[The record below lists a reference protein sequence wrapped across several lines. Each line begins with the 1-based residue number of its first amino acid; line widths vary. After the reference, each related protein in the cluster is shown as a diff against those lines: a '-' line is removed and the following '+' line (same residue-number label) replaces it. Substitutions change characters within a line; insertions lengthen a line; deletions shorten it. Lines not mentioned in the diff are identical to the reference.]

1 MLDNTRVWL
10 QGRYYKILNSI
21 AFYPAFIGLTF
32 LVLSYVVILFDFS
45 EAGKQIKSQL
55 PPYTSLKD
63 ASTARSIISAI
74 VSGVISLTVFSF
86 SMVMIVL
93 NQAASQLSNRVLNRL
108 IGNRFQQVVL
118 GIYIG
123 TIVFALFLLTSIRD
137 IDSGIYIPALSTYLL
152 ILLTIF
158 DIFLFI
164 YFLHYITQSVKYEV
178 IINRIY
184 KDTKNVMESACILP
198 QQPARAIAL
207 NGNHY
212 VLANS
217 SGIYEGF
224 DTGSLVSL
232 ADKNDCLFFALHTPG
247 TFVLQNL
254 PLLQVSK
261 PIGSEAQQEAARAV
275 RLNTSES
282 VEENFFYGMRQ
293 LSEIG
298 MKALS
303 PGINDPGT
311 AIIATRALFQLLAY
325 RISQFP
331 ENVVRNQDQ
340 QVRILMEEL
349 TFDAVFAQTVLPV
362 WDYGK
367 HDRLI
372 QGELLHLLTQLLRI
386 SPLHAT
392 VGRLLLDVKQKIQ
405 EQPLSSQGV

>member
-21 AFYPAFIGLTF
+21 AFYPAFIGLMF
-32 LVLSYVVILFDFS
+32 LVLSYVAILFDFS

-178 IINRIY
+178 IIGRIY
-184 KDTKNVMESACILP
+184 KDTNEVMERACTRP
-198 QQPARAIAL
+198 VQPPKPIAL
-207 NGNHY
+207 NGNHF

-224 DTGSLVSL
+224 DTESLLHL
-232 ADKNDCLFFALHTPG
+232 ADKSDCLFYTLHTPG
-247 TFVLQNL
+247 TFVLEGL
-254 PLLQVSK
+254 PILQVSK
-261 PIGSEAQQEAARAV
+261 PIDPEIQKDAARAV
-275 RLNTSES
+275 RVNTSES

-325 RISQFP
+325 RINHFP
-331 ENVVRNQDQ
+331 ENGVRNREQ
-340 QVRILMEEL
+340 QVRILIKEL
-349 TFDAVFAQTVLPV
+349 TFDDMFANTVLPV

-367 HDRLI
+367 EDRLV
-372 QGELLHLLTQLLRI
+372 QNEMAHLLSQLLTI
-386 SPLHAT
+386 SPLHPT
-392 VGRLLLDVKQKIQ
+392 VGRLLVDVRQKIAAQ
-405 EQPLSSQGV
+405 SLTA

>member
-21 AFYPAFIGLTF
+21 AFYPAFIGLMF
-32 LVLSYVVILFDFS
+32 LVLSYVAILFDFS
-45 EAGKQIKSQL
+45 EAGKHIKSQL

-178 IINRIY
+178 IIGRIY
-184 KDTKNVMESACILP
+184 KDTHEVMERACTLP
-198 QQPARAIAL
+198 AQPPNPIVL

-212 VLANS
+212 VAANS

-224 DTGSLVSL
+224 DTESLLHL
-232 ADKNDCLFFALHTPG
+232 ADKSDCLFYTLHTPG
-247 TFVLQNL
+247 TFVLEGL
-254 PLLQVSK
+254 PILQVSK
-261 PIGSEAQQEAARAV
+261 PIDPEIQKDAARAV
-275 RLNTSES
+275 RVNTSES

-311 AIIATRALFQLLAY
+311 AIIAMRALFQLLAY
-325 RISQFP
+325 RINHFP
-331 ENVVRNQDQ
+331 DNVVRNEEQ
-340 QVRILMEEL
+340 QVRILIEEL
-349 TFDAVFAQTVLPV
+349 TFDAMFANTVLPV

-367 HDRLI
+367 EDRLV
-372 QGELLHLLTQLLRI
+372 QNEMAHLLSQLLTL
-386 SPLHAT
+386 SPLHAA
-392 VGRLLLDVKQKIQ
+392 VGRLLVDVRQKKQAQ
-405 EQPLSSQGV
+405 SLTV

>member
-21 AFYPAFIGLTF
+21 AFYPAFIGLMF
-32 LVLSYVVILFDFS
+32 LVLSYLAILFDFS
-45 EAGKQIKSQL
+45 EAGKHIKSQL

-108 IGNRFQQVVL
+108 IGNRFQQIVL

-123 TIVFALFLLTSIRD
+123 TIVFALFLLTAIRD
-137 IDSGIYIPALSTYLL
+137 IDSGIYIPALSTYFL

-178 IINRIY
+178 IIGRIY
-184 KDTKNVMESACILP
+184 KDTRDVMEAACTLP
-198 QQPARAIAL
+198 KQPPKPIFL
-207 NGNHY
+207 NGSHY

-224 DTGSLVSL
+224 DTESLIRL
-232 ADKNDCLFFALHTPG
+232 ADKNDCLFYTMHTPG
-247 TFVLQNL
+247 TFVLQGL

-261 PIGSEAQQEAARAV
+261 PIDPGAQEDAARAV
-275 RLNTSES
+275 RVNTSES

-311 AIIATRALFQLLAY
+311 AIIAMRALFQLLAY
-325 RISQFP
+325 RISHFP
-331 ENVVRNQDQ
+331 ENVVRNREQ
-340 QVRILMEEL
+340 QVRILIKEL
-349 TFDAVFAQTVLPV
+349 TFDDMFANTVLPV

-367 HDRLI
+367 EDRLV
-372 QGELLHLLTQLLRI
+372 QNEMAHLLSQLLTI
-386 SPLHAT
+386 SPLNAT
-392 VGRLLLDVKQKIQ
+392 VGRLLLDVKQKIR
-405 EQPLSSQGV
+405 EQTLTV

>member
-21 AFYPAFIGLTF
+21 AFYPAFMGLMF
-32 LVLSYVVILFDFS
+32 LLLSYLAILFDFS
-45 EAGKQIKSQL
+45 DAGKQIKSQL

-178 IINRIY
+178 IIGRIY
-184 KDTKNVMESACILP
+184 KDTREVMERACNLK
-198 QQPARAIAL
+198 QPPSKPIVL

-212 VLANS
+212 VMANA

-224 DTGSLVSL
+224 DTESLLRL
-232 ADKNDCLFFALHTPG
+232 ADKSDCLFYTLHTPG
-247 TFVLQNL
+247 TFVLQGL
-254 PLLQVSK
+254 PILQVSK
-261 PIGSEAQQEAARAV
+261 PIDPDTQKDAARAV
-275 RLNTSES
+275 RVNTSES
-282 VEENFFYGMRQ
+282 VEENFFYGLRQ

-311 AIIATRALFQLLAY
+311 AIIALRALFQLLAY
-325 RISQFP
+325 RITHFP
-331 ENVVRNQDQ
+331 DNVVRNADQ
-340 QVRILMEEL
+340 QVRILIEEL
-349 TFDAVFAQTVLPV
+349 TFDNIFANTVLPV

-367 HDRLI
+367 EDRLI
-372 QGELLHLLTQLLRI
+372 QHELIHLLTQLLTV
-386 SPLHAT
+386 SPLYPT
-392 VGRLLLDVKQKIQ
+392 VSRLLLDVKQKQQ
-405 EQPLSSQGV
+405 EHHLTV

>member
-32 LVLSYVVILFDFS
+32 LVLSYLAILFDFS
-45 EAGKQIKSQL
+45 EAGKHIKSQL

-63 ASTARSIISAI
+63 ASTARSIISSI

-178 IINRIY
+178 IIGRIY
-184 KDTKNVMESACILP
+184 KDTRKVMEKACSLS
-198 QQPARAIAL
+198 QQPSRPVAL
-207 NGNHY
+207 QGSHY

-224 DTGSLVSL
+224 DTESLIRL
-232 ADKNDCLFFALHTPG
+232 ADASDCLFYALHTPG
-247 TFVLQNL
+247 TFVLQGL

-261 PIGSEAQQEAARAV
+261 PISPEAQQEAARAV
-275 RLNTSES
+275 RVNTSES

-311 AIIATRALFQLLAY
+311 AIIAMRALFQLLAH
-325 RISQFP
+325 RIKHFP
-331 ENVVRNQDQ
+331 SNVVRNQDQ
-340 QVRILMEEL
+340 QVRILIEEL
-349 TFDAVFAQTVLPV
+349 TFDDMFAHTVLPV

-367 HDRLI
+367 EDRLI
-372 QGELLHLLTQLLRI
+372 QHEMFHLLTQLLAV
-386 SPLHAT
+386 SPRHAT
-392 VGRLLLDVKQKIQ
+392 VGRLMRAVQAKKQERQ
-405 EQPLSSQGV
+405 LMT

>member
-10 QGRYYKILNSI
+10 KDRYNKILNSI
-21 AFYPAFIGLTF
+21 AFYPAFIGLMF
-32 LVLSYVVILFDFS
+32 LVLSYVAILFDFS

-93 NQAASQLSNRVLNRL
+93 NQAASQLSNRVLNQL
-108 IGNRFQQVVL
+108 IGNRFQQIVL

-123 TIVFALFLLTSIRD
+123 TIVFALFLLTSVRD
-137 IDSGIYIPALSTYLL
+137 IDAGIYVPALSTYLL
-152 ILLTIF
+152 ILLTII
-158 DIFLFI
+158 DIFIFI

-178 IINRIY
+178 IIGRVY
-184 KDTKNVMESACILP
+184 KDTRKVMDRACALHLP
-198 QQPARAIAL
+198 PAKPITL

-217 SGIYEGF
+217 TGIYEGF
-224 DTGSLVSL
+224 DTESLVQL
-232 ADKNDCLFFALHTPG
+232 ADESDCLFYALHTPG
-247 TFVLQNL
+247 TFVLQGL
-254 PLLQVSK
+254 PILQVSK
-261 PIGSEAQQEAARAV
+261 PIDPGDQKEAARAV
-275 RLNTSES
+275 QVSASES

-311 AIIATRALFQLLAY
+311 AIIATRSLFQLLAH
-325 RISQFP
+325 RINHFP
-331 ENVVRNQDQ
+331 ANEVRNKDQ
-340 QVRILMEEL
+340 QVRILIEEL
-349 TFDAVFAQTVLPV
+349 TFDTIFAKTVLPV

-367 HDRLI
+367 EDRLV
-372 QGELLHLLTQLLRI
+372 QNEMAHLLTQLLAVSSRYA
-386 SPLHAT
+386 S
-392 VGRLLLDVKQKIQ
+392 VGRLLADVKQKINAQ
-405 EQPLSSQGV
+405 SLTA

>member
-1 MLDNTRVWL
+1 MLDTTRVWL
-10 QGRYYKILNSI
+10 QARYYKILNSI
-21 AFYPAFIGLTF
+21 AFYPAFIGLMF

-45 EAGKQIKSQL
+45 ETGKYIKSQL

-63 ASTARSIISAI
+63 ATTARSIISAI

-123 TIVFALFLLTSIRD
+123 TIVFALFLLTAIRD
-137 IDSGIYIPALSTYLL
+137 IDAGIYIPALSTYLL

-184 KDTKNVMESACILP
+184 KNTKDVMESACTLP
-198 QQPARAIAL
+198 RQPPTPIVL

-217 SGIYEGF
+217 SGVYEGF
-224 DTGSLVSL
+224 DTESLLHL
-232 ADKNDCLFFALHTPG
+232 ADKSDCLFYTLHTPG
-247 TFVLQNL
+247 TFVLQGL
-254 PLLQVSK
+254 PILQVSK
-261 PIGSEAQQEAARAV
+261 PIDPEIMKDVARAV
-275 RLNTSES
+275 RVNTSES
-282 VEENFFYGMRQ
+282 VEENFCYGMRQ

-311 AIIATRALFQLLAY
+311 AIIALRALFQLLAY
-325 RISQFP
+325 RINHFP
-331 ENVVRNQDQ
+331 ANVVRNKDQ
-340 QVRILMEEL
+340 HIRILIKEL
-349 TFDAVFAQTVLPV
+349 TFEYIFANTVLPV

-367 HDRLI
+367 EDRLV
-372 QGELLHLLTQLLRI
+372 QSEMAHLLSQLLTL
-386 SPLHAT
+386 SPQHASM
-392 VGRLLLDVKQKIQ
+392 GRLLLDVKQKIQ
-405 EQPLSSQGV
+405 DQVLTA

>member
-21 AFYPAFIGLTF
+21 AFYPAFIGLMF
-32 LVLSYVVILFDFS
+32 LVLSYVAILFDFS
-45 EAGKQIKSQL
+45 EAGKSIKSQL

-63 ASTARSIISAI
+63 ASTARTIISAI

-152 ILLTIF
+152 ILLTII
-158 DIFLFI
+158 DIFIFI

-184 KDTKNVMESACILP
+184 KDTSTVLERACHLHR
-198 QQPARAIAL
+198 QPVQPIVL
-207 NGNHY
+207 NGDHY

-224 DTGSLVSL
+224 DRESIIRL
-232 ADKNDCLFFALHTPG
+232 ADDSDCLFFTMHTPG
-247 TFVLQNL
+247 TFVLQGL

-261 PIGSEAQQEAARAV
+261 PIDSKAQEAAARAV
-275 RLNTSES
+275 RVNTSES

-325 RISQFP
+325 RINHFP
-331 ENVVRNQDQ
+331 DNVVRNGEQ
-340 QVRILMEEL
+340 QVRILIEEL
-349 TFDAVFAQTVLPV
+349 TFDTIFAQTVLPV

-367 HDRLI
+367 DDRLV
-372 QGELLHLLTQLLRI
+372 QRELLHLLMQLVRI
-386 SPLHAT
+386 SPLHPR

-405 EQPLSSQGV
+405 AHPLSD

>member
-21 AFYPAFIGLTF
+21 AFYPAFIGVTF
-32 LVLSYVVILFDFS
+32 LVLSYLVILFDFS
-45 EAGKQIKSQL
+45 EAGKHIKSQL
-55 PPYTSLKD
+55 PPYISLKD

-108 IGNRFQQVVL
+108 IGNRFQQIVL

-123 TIVFALFLLTSIRD
+123 TIVFALFLLTAIRD

-184 KDTKNVMESACILP
+184 EDTKNVMESACVLP
-198 QQPARAIAL
+198 QQPTEPIAL
-207 NGNHY
+207 KGSHY

-224 DTGSLVSL
+224 DTESLVKL
-232 ADKNDCLFFALHTPG
+232 ADEHDCLFFALHTPG
-247 TFVLQNL
+247 TFVLQGL

-261 PIGSEAQQEAARAV
+261 PIGPDAQQEAARAV

-311 AIIATRALFQLLAY
+311 AIIATRALFQLLAF
-325 RISQFP
+325 RISHFP
-331 ENVVRNQDQ
+331 ENVVRNRAQ
-340 QVRILMEEL
+340 QVRILIKEL
-349 TFDAVFAQTVLPV
+349 TFDDMFAHTVLPV

-367 HDRLI
+367 DDRLV
-372 QGELLHLLTQLLRI
+372 QHEMFHLLTQLLRI
-386 SPLHAT
+386 SPLHSLM
-392 VGRLLLDVKQKIQ
+392 GRLLQEVNQKRQ
-405 EQPLSSQGV
+405 QQFLTVYKN

>member
-21 AFYPAFIGLTF
+21 AFYPAFIGLMF
-32 LVLSYVVILFDFS
+32 LVLSYVAILFDFS
-45 EAGKQIKSQL
+45 EAGKHIKSQL

-137 IDSGIYIPALSTYLL
+137 IDSGIYIPALSTYFL

-178 IINRIY
+178 IIHRIY
-184 KDTKNVMESACILP
+184 KDTIDVMERACDLA
-198 QQPARAIAL
+198 QQPAKPITL

-224 DTGSLVSL
+224 DTESLLHL
-232 ADKNDCLFFALHTPG
+232 AHKSDCLFYTLHTPG
-247 TFVLQNL
+247 TFVLEGL
-254 PLLQVSK
+254 PILQVSK
-261 PIGSEAQQEAARAV
+261 PIDPELLKDAARAV
-275 RLNTSES
+275 RVNTSES

-311 AIIATRALFQLLAY
+311 AIIALRALFQLLAY
-325 RISQFP
+325 RINHFP
-331 ENVVRNQDQ
+331 DNVVRNADQ
-340 QVRILMEEL
+340 QVRILIQEL
-349 TFDAVFAQTVLPV
+349 TFDNMFANTVLPV

-367 HDRLI
+367 EDRLV
-372 QGELLHLLTQLLRI
+372 QQEMSHLLSQLLTI
-386 SPLHAT
+386 SPQQAT
-392 VGRLLLDVKQKIQ
+392 VGRLLMDVKQKQ
-405 EQPLSSQGV
+405 REHPLTV

>member
-10 QGRYYKILNSI
+10 QGRYNKILNSI
-21 AFYPAFIGLTF
+21 AFYPAFIGFLF
-32 LVLSYVVILFDFS
+32 LVLSYFAILFDFS

-55 PPYTSLKD
+55 PPYTTLKD
-63 ASTARSIISAI
+63 ASTARSIVSAI

-108 IGNRFQQVVL
+108 IGNRFQQIVL

-137 IDSGIYIPALSTYLL
+137 IDSGIYVPALSTYLL
-152 ILLTIF
+152 ILLTIL

-164 YFLHYITQSVKYEV
+164 NFLHYITQSVKYEV
-178 IINRIY
+178 IIKRIY
-184 KDTKNVMESACILP
+184 EDTKKVMEKACTLP
-198 QQPARAIAL
+198 RQPAKPITL
-207 NGNHY
+207 NGSHF
-212 VLANS
+212 VMANS

-224 DTGSLVSL
+224 DTASLIKL
-232 ADKNDCLFFALHTPG
+232 ADDDDFLFYALHKPG

-254 PLLQVSK
+254 PILQTSKLVS
-261 PIGSEAQQEAARAV
+261 PETQVEAARAV
-275 RLNTSES
+275 RVNSSES
-282 VEENFFYGMRQ
+282 VEENFLYGMRQ

-325 RISQFP
+325 RIVNFP
-331 ENVVRNQDQ
+331 DNVVRNDDQ
-340 QVRILMEEL
+340 QVRILVEEL
-349 TFDAVFAQTVLPV
+349 TFEDVFVHTVLPV

-367 HDRLI
+367 EDRLI
-372 QGELLHLLTQLLRI
+372 QNEMFHLLSQLLTI
-386 SPLHAT
+386 STANPI
-392 VGRLLLDVKQKIQ
+392 VGRLLLDVKQKKQ
-405 EQPLSSQGV
+405 EHPMTA